1 MYGALILL
9 LSFTSCAVAQSTQ
22 APAQPSTPP
31 ATTPTVANP
40 QRPQEQMPPDKP
52 APPPRPGE
60 ADQATQSN
68 AKIDTEVNRH
78 LAGGTNIR
86 ATLDTPLS
94 TKTAKVGDRFTAT
107 VAQPVHDA
115 SGAIVVPVGAK
126 VNGQISETENTNL
139 ASAIKG
145 MGHLDLRFTDIQLPD
160 GTDLPLSATLLSV
173 HNTNAPR
180 PAKPDPL
187 AAVAVNSTGFGRPI
201 KGLAVGN
208 VAGGGYVLATNG
220 KQVDLPAETGLLLRV
235 DRDTPL
241 PGSAH

>member
-1 MYGALILL
+1 MRSVLILL
-9 LSFTSCAVAQSTQ
+9 LGFTTCALAQSTQ

-31 ATTPTVANP
+31 AAAPTVANP
-40 QRPQEQMPPDKP
+40 ERPQDQMPPDKK
-52 APPPRPGE
+52 APPPQPGE
-60 ADQATQSN
+60 ADKATPSSKPQAE
-68 AKIDTEVNRH
+68 IDRH
-78 LAGGTNIR
+78 LAGGTNVR

-115 SGAIVVPVGAK
+115 SGAIVIPVGAK

-173 HNTNAPR
+173 HNINAPR

-208 VAGGGYVLATNG
+208 SAGGGYVLSTSG

>member
-1 MYGALILL
+1 MRSVLILL
-9 LSFTSCAVAQSTQ
+9 LGFSTCALAQSMQ

-31 ATTPTVANP
+31 ATAPTVANP
-40 QRPQEQMPPDKP
+40 ERPQDQMPPDKK
-52 APPPRPGE
+52 APPPQPGE
-60 ADQATQSN
+60 ADQATPSSN
-68 AKIDTEVNRH
+68 PQAEIDRH
-78 LAGGTNIR
+78 LSGGTNIR

-115 SGAIVVPVGAK
+115 SGAIVIPVGAK

-173 HNTNAPR
+173 HNINAPR

-208 VAGGGYVLATNG
+208 SAGGGYVLSTSG

>member
-1 MYGALILL
+1 MSGALILL
-9 LSFTSCAVAQSTQ
+9 LTFTSCVMAQSTQ

-40 QRPQEQMPPDKP
+40 ERPQEQMPPDKK
-52 APPPRPGE
+52 APPPQPGDAE
-60 ADQATQSN
+60 QATQPNSGSD
-68 AKIDTEVNRH
+68 AEINRH

-94 TKTAKVGDRFTAT
+94 TKTARVGDRFTAT

-173 HNTNAPR
+173 HNTKAPN

-235 DRDTPL
+235 DRNTPL
-241 PGSAH
+241 PGAVH